1 MILYFYIFTAN
12 IFQMDFD
19 FIKELGYKALDSRLK
34 RISDRMSHD
43 IRKFYK
49 EFGIDVEPNWY
60 LVFMLLKKKG
70 EISITDIAEPLGYS
84 HPSVV
89 VIVKK
94 MNENGYLIIKKDSV
108 DKRKQIISLS
118 PKAIE
123 MLPQLEQIWDSCEK
137 AILKVLSEDLAI
149 FTYLDHIDQELK
161 DESFHHRFK
170 QEYLKS
176 IKS

>member
-1 MILYFYIFTAN
+1 MTLYFYIFTAN

-43 IRKFYK
+43 VRKFYK

-60 LVFMLLKKKG
+60 LVFMLLQKKG
-70 EISITDIAEPLGYS
+70 EISITDIVEPLGYS

-89 VIVKK
+89 AIVKK
-94 MNENGYLIIKKDSV
+94 MSESGYLIIKKDSA

-118 PKAIE
+118 PKAID
-123 MLPQLEQIWDSCEK
+123 MLPQLKQIWDSCEK
-137 AILKVLSEDLAI
+137 AILKVLSEDLLI
-149 FTYLDHIDQELK
+149 LTYLDDIDQKLK
-161 DESFHHRFK
+161 NESFHHRFK

-176 IKS
+176 IQS

>member
-1 MILYFYIFTAN
+1 
-12 IFQMDFD
+12 MDFD
-19 FIKELGYKALDSRLK
+19 FIKELGYKAFDSRLK

-43 IRKFYK
+43 VRKFYK

-60 LVFMLLKKKG
+60 LVFMLLQKRG

-94 MNENGYLIIKKDSV
+94 MTEKGYLLITKDSI
-108 DKRKQIISLS
+108 DRRKQMISLS
-118 PKAIE
+118 LKAIE
-123 MLPQLEQIWDSCEK
+123 MLPQLEKIWDSCEK
-137 AILKVLSEDLAI
+137 AILKLLSEDLSI
-149 FTYLDHIDQELK
+149 LLYLDTIDQELK
-161 DESFHHRFK
+161 DNPFHNRFK

-176 IKS
+176 L

>member
-1 MILYFYIFTAN
+1 
-12 IFQMDFD
+12 MDFD

-43 IRKFYK
+43 VRKFYK

-60 LVFMLLKKKG
+60 LILMLLQQKG

-94 MNENGYLIIKKDSV
+94 MTEKGYLLVKKDRT

-137 AILKVLSEDLAI
+137 AILQLISEDLTI
-149 FTYLDHIDQELK
+149 LSYLDDIDHELK
-161 DESFHHRFK
+161 SESFYSRFK
-170 QEYLKS
+170 QQYLKS
-176 IKS
+176 IHS

>member
-1 MILYFYIFTAN
+1 LTLYFYIFTAN

-43 IRKFYK
+43 VRKFYK
-49 EFGIDVEPNWY
+49 EFNIDIEPNWY
-60 LVFMLLKKKG
+60 LVFMLLQKKG

-94 MNENGYLIIKKDSV
+94 MNENGYLIIKKDIA

-137 AILKVLSEDLAI
+137 TILKVLSEDLGI
-149 FTYLDHIDQELK
+149 LTYLDHIDQELK

-170 QEYLKS
+170 HEYLKS

>member
-1 MILYFYIFTAN
+1 
-12 IFQMDFD
+12 MDFD

-43 IRKFYK
+43 VRKFYK

-60 LVFMLLKKKG
+60 LVFMLLQKK
-70 EISITDIAEPLGYS
+70 EEVSITDIAEPLGYS

-89 VIVKK
+89 VIIKK
-94 MNENGYLIIKKDSV
+94 MTEKGYLTIKKDTT
-108 DKRKQIISLS
+108 DKRKQLISLS

-137 AILKVLSEDLAI
+137 AILQLLENDLSI
-149 FTYLDHIDQELK
+149 FSYLDTIDQELK
-161 DESFHHRFK
+161 NDSFHHRFK

-176 IKS
+176 IQS

>member
-1 MILYFYIFTAN
+1 
-12 IFQMDFD
+12 MDFD
-19 FIKELGYKALDSRLK
+19 FIKELGYKAFDSRLK

-43 IRKFYK
+43 VRKFYK

-60 LVFMLLKKKG
+60 LVFMLLQKRG

-94 MNENGYLIIKKDSV
+94 MTEKGYLLITKNSI
-108 DKRKQIISLS
+108 DKRKQMISLS
-118 PKAIE
+118 PKAIA
-123 MLPQLEQIWDSCEK
+123 MLPQLEKIWDSCEK
-137 AILKVLSEDLAI
+137 AILKLLSEDLSI
-149 FTYLDHIDQELK
+149 LSYLDTIDQELK
-161 DESFHHRFK
+161 NNPFHNRFK

-176 IKS
+176 L

>member
-1 MILYFYIFTAN
+1 
-12 IFQMDFD
+12 MDFD

-43 IRKFYK
+43 VRKFYK

-60 LVFMLLKKKG
+60 LVFMLLQKRG

-94 MNENGYLIIKKDSV
+94 MTEKGYLVIKKDDE
-108 DKRKQIISLS
+108 DKRKQMISLS

-123 MLPQLEQIWDSCEK
+123 MRPQLQKIWDSCEK
-137 AILKVLSEDLAI
+137 AILKLLAEDLSI
-149 FTYLDHIDQELK
+149 LSYLNTIDQELK

-170 QEYLKS
+170 KEYLKS
-176 IKS
+176 IQS